1 MGHRLFKQYLF
12 NALNFTMHTFKLF
25 FAILLLL
32 TGISA
37 TAQKKTVDH
46 FTKVIVSPYIQVTFV
61 EGDEESITVNQI
73 KVDESKLHIEVNNKI
88 LRIYLEGAKDIPK
101 YEKDHSNEYEGSHPL
116 YQNTTVVATVTYK
129 TLTDLSLRGEETQL
143 CKSAVDAVKFTLK
156 IYGESEVIFNE
167 LNAQEL
173 ETTIYGEASLNLK
186 AGSIKEQKYTCY
198 GEGHI
203 NSLSIAGSSSR
214 IIAFG
219 EADLRIN
226 VSDRIRITAFGDAKL
241 HYKGNP
247 EIVKGIHFGDMIIDK

>member
-37 TAQKKTVDH
+37 TAQTKMVDH

-61 EGDEESITVNQI
+61 EGDEESVTINQI
-73 KVDESKLHIEVNNKI
+73 KVDKN
-88 LRIYLEGAKDIPK
+88 RPK
-101 YEKDHSNEYEGSHPL
+101 YEKNHSNEHEGSHPL
-116 YQNTTVVATVTYK
+116 YQNTTVVATVTYR

-143 CKSAVDAVKFTLK
+143 CKSALDAVKFTLK

>member
-1 MGHRLFKQYLF
+1 MR
-12 NALNFTMHTFKLF
+12 TFKLF
-25 FAILLLL
+25 FAILLL

-37 TAQKKTVDH
+37 TAQTKMVDR

-61 EGDEESITVNQI
+61 EGDEESVTINQI
-73 KVDESKLHIEVNNKI
+73 KVDENKLHIEVNNKT

-101 YEKDHSNEYEGSHPL
+101 YENEHSDEYERSHRL

-129 TLTDLSLRGEETQL
+129 RLTDLSLRGEETQL
-143 CKSAVDAVKFTLK
+143 CKSAIEAEKFTLK

-167 LNAQEL
+167 LNTQEL

-186 AGSIKEQKYTCY
+186 AGSVKEQKYTCY
-198 GEGHI
+198 GEGKI

-214 IIAFG
+214 IIAYG
-219 EADLRIN
+219 DADLKIN
-226 VSDRIRITAFGDAKL
+226 VSDRIRITAYGDATL

-247 EIVKGIHFGDMIIDK
+247 EIVKGIHFGDMIIDKID

>member
-1 MGHRLFKQYLF
+1 M
-12 NALNFTMHTFKLF
+12 
-25 FAILLLL
+25 
-32 TGISA
+32 
-37 TAQKKTVDH
+37 VDH

-61 EGDEESITVNQI
+61 EGDEESVTINQI
-73 KVDESKLHIEVNNKI
+73 KVDENKLHIEVNNKT

-101 YEKDHSNEYEGSHPL
+101 YEKDHSDEYEGSHPL
-116 YQNTTVVATVTYK
+116 YQNTTVVATVTYR

-143 CKSAVDAVKFTLK
+143 CKSAIDAEKFTLK

-186 AGSIKEQKYTCY
+186 AGSVKEQKYTCY
-198 GEGHI
+198 GEGRI

-214 IIAFG
+214 IIAYG
-219 EADLRIN
+219 DADLKIN
-226 VSDRIRITAFGDAKL
+226 VSDRIRITAYGDATL

-247 EIVKGIHFGDMIIDK
+247 EIVKGIHFGDMIIDKID

>member
-1 MGHRLFKQYLF
+1 
-12 NALNFTMHTFKLF
+12 MHTFKLF

-37 TAQKKTVDH
+37 TAQTKMVDH

-61 EGDEESITVNQI
+61 EGDEESVTINQI
-73 KVDESKLHIEVNNKI
+73 KVDENKLHIEVSNKT
-88 LRIYLEGAKDIPK
+88 LRIYLEGAKDVPK

-143 CKSAVDAVKFTLK
+143 CKSVIDAVKFALK

-203 NSLSIAGSSSR
+203 NSLSIAGNSSR

-219 EADLRIN
+219 EADLKIN
-226 VSDRIRITAFGDAKL
+226 VSDKIRITAFGDAKL

-247 EIVKGIHFGDMIIDK
+247 EIVKGIHFGDMIIDKID

>member
-1 MGHRLFKQYLF
+1 
-12 NALNFTMHTFKLF
+12 MHTCKRF
-25 FAILLLL
+25 FAVLLLL

-37 TAQKKTVDH
+37 TAQTRTVDH

-61 EGDEESITVNQI
+61 EGNEERVTINEI
-73 KVDESKLHIEVNNKI
+73 KVDENKLHIEVNNKT

-101 YEKDHSNEYEGSHPL
+101 YEKDHSDEYEGRHPL
-116 YQNTTVVATVTYK
+116 YHNTAVVATITYK

-143 CKSAVDAVKFTLK
+143 CKSAINTEKFTLN

-167 LNAQEL
+167 LNAEEL
-173 ETTIYGEASLNLK
+173 ETTIYGEASLKLK
-186 AGSIKEQKYTCY
+186 AGSVKHQEYTCY
-198 GEGHI
+198 GEGKI

-219 EADLRIN
+219 EADVALN
-226 VSDRIRITAFGDAKL
+226 VSDRIKISAFGDAKV

-247 EIVKGIHFGDMIIDK
+247 EIVKGIHFGDMIIDKID

>member
-1 MGHRLFKQYLF
+1 MGHGLFKQYLF
-12 NALNFTMHTFKLF
+12 NALNLTMHTFKLF
-25 FAILLLL
+25 FAILFLL
-32 TGISA
+32 TGVSA
-37 TAQKKTVDH
+37 TAQTKMVDH
-46 FTKVIVSPYIQVTFV
+46 FTKVIVSPYIQITFV
-61 EGDEESITVNQI
+61 EGD
-73 KVDESKLHIEVNNKI
+73 
-88 LRIYLEGAKDIPK
+88 KDIPK
-101 YEKDHSNEYEGSHPL
+101 YEKNHSNEHEGSHPL
-116 YQNTTVVATVTYK
+116 YQNTTVVATVTYR

-198 GEGHI
+198 GEGRI

-214 IIAFG
+214 IIAYG

-247 EIVKGIHFGDMIIDK
+247 EIVKGIHFGDMIIDKID